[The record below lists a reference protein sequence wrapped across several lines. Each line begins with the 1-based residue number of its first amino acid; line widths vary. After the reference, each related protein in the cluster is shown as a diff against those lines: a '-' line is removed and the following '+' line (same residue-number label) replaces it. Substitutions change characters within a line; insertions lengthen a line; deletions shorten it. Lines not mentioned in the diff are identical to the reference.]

1 MRVVNL
7 GNSIIVKMTASME
20 SWKIIS
26 IANFY
31 FGSEDNLVSLEN
43 KTWGFFFARQIW
55 PPSLLHILQL
65 KYRASQVPFLL
76 VKDDASLGYTSQA
89 ACALQR
95 HSKICRVS
103 HVVLKCSQYVCRL
116 ELTKKLQSLKN
127 DTYLL
132 IFHYKRLF
140 IRYTGEYKKLK
151 KFSYAH
157 NFSLLVIHNYIRV

>member
-1 MRVVNL
+1 
-7 GNSIIVKMTASME
+7 MTAF
-20 SWKIIS
+20 I
-26 IANFY
+26 
-31 FGSEDNLVSLEN
+31 
-43 KTWGFFFARQIW
+43 TTHFAVEVLCY
-55 PPSLLHILQL
+55 S
-65 KYRASQVPFLL
+65 SPFLL
-76 VKDDASLGYTSQA
+76 VKDDASLGYASQA

-140 IRYTGEYKKLK
+140 IKYTGEYKKLK

-157 NFSLLVIHNYIRV
+157 NFTLSLSYT